1 MNFLIGQKL
10 VKKKEYGKAL
20 NIFLNLLKSEKENKY
35 IYFYLGLIYSE
46 FNNFNKSI
54 INYKKYL
61 KFDPNSKN
69 GLLNLAIATQSI
81 GEIQAAKDIYLKLIN
96 LDENI
101 IRAYYG
107 LLMLDI
113 NFLKG
118 KHYSCIEQIKK
129 NDGLSLY
136 EKSLINFILARREK
150 NNKNHKKEIEY
161 LKKFNENSFNSN
173 YAYNQTSQFYY
184 EKIINNFFDKIKF
197 KDSRKTLE
205 QKNNLLPIF
214 IIGLPRSGSTLI
226 ESILTSSDEKI
237 KTCAESHVINISL
250 LEQIGPKIF
259 NKDFDMKEF
268 EFKIDLIEFEQSV
281 SNRYD
286 KFEIINQDNGS
297 FFIDKSLE
305 NFFNIEIILKIY
317 PNAKFLHTF
326 RDPADSVI
334 SIYQSMLP
342 ELSWTHKI
350 EDILHYIDNYKKVIN
365 FFKIKY
371 PKKIMDIDLE
381 KFTYKSEEV
390 GKEIYE
396 FCGLLWDNKHLEFY
410 KRKDLYSKTASFNQI
425 RKKISAYDTKKYKP
439 YINLLGEYE
448 KRYKWINK

>member
-1 MNFLIGQKL
+1 MNFLAGQKL
-10 VKKKEYGKAL
+10 VKQKEYGKAL
-20 NIFLNLLKSEKENKY
+20 SVFLNLLKNGIENKN
-35 IYFYLGLIYSE
+35 IFFYLGLIYSE
-46 FNNFNKSI
+46 LNDFNKSVF
-54 INYKKYL
+54 NYNKYL
-61 KFDPNSKN
+61 KVNPNSKAA
-69 GLLNLAIATQSI
+69 LLNLAIAKQSI
-81 GEIQAAKDIYLKLIN
+81 GEINAAKDIYLKLID
-96 LDENI
+96 LDRSK
-101 IRAYYG
+101 IRAYFG
-107 LLMLDI
+107 LIMLDI
-113 NFLKG
+113 NFLTDD
-118 KHYSCIEQIKK
+118 HYTYIKQLKK
-129 NDGLSLY
+129 NDEISLY

-197 KDSRKTLE
+197 KDNRKTLE

-226 ESILTSSDEKI
+226 ESILTSGDEKI

-281 SNRYD
+281 LNRYD

-317 PNAKFLHTF
+317 PNAKFYT
-326 RDPADSVI
+326 
-334 SIYQSMLP
+334 
-342 ELSWTHKI
+342 
-350 EDILHYIDNYKKVIN
+350 
-365 FFKIKY
+365 
-371 PKKIMDIDLE
+371 
-381 KFTYKSEEV
+381 
-390 GKEIYE
+390 
-396 FCGLLWDNKHLEFY
+396 HLE
-410 KRKDLYSKTASFNQI
+410 I
-425 RKKISAYDTKKYKP
+425 
-439 YINLLGEYE
+439 LL
-448 KRYKWINK
+448 IL